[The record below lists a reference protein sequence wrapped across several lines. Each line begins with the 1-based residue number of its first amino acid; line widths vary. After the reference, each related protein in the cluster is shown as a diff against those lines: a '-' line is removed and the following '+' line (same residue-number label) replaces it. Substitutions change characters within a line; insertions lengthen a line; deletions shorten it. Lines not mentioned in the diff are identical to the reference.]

1 MAALKPPKAL
11 DLINLLL
18 PVQPPQPL
26 NLSTLLSLSSVS
38 SSHKSL
44 SSLSS
49 LSSRSALTTALGQQ
63 RRRLLRLPAVAS
75 QLPIQ
80 MPPRRAQVAVT
91 SEQADLP
98 AQRFAEAAPS

>member
-1 MAALKPPKAL
+1 MAQEISKAA
-11 DLINLLL
+11 
-18 PVQPPQPL
+18 QEAPQ
-26 NLSTLLSLSSVS
+26 VG
-38 SSHKSL
+38 
-44 SSLSS
+44 
-49 LSSRSALTTALGQQ
+49 RRGLGQQ

>member
-1 MAALKPPKAL
+1 MLCTISNAVSLAAG
-11 DLINLLL
+11 ILL
-18 PVQPPQPL
+18 PPQSL
-26 NLSTLLSLSSVS
+26 LAAST
-38 SSHKSL
+38 
-44 SSLSS
+44 SSL
-49 LSSRSALTTALGQQ
+49 SALTTALGQQ

-80 MPPRRAQVAVT
+80 MPPLRAQVAVT